1 MKYGYKEVRRI
12 TAGRLR
18 TLCVEQD
25 WYTGGDNDEYGHLL
39 FDLAGYKENITT
51 DDIVAI
57 ASDIIEHS
65 DLGIADFERVA
76 FKVANIA
83 TVFIIPA

>member
-12 TAGRLR
+12 SAGRLR
-18 TLCVEQD
+18 ALCVEQD

-39 FDLAGYKENITT
+39 FDLAGYKENVTT

-57 ASDIIEHS
+57 VSDIIEHS
-65 DLGIADFERVA
+65 DLSIADFESVA

-83 TVFIIPA
+83 TVFIVPT